1 MSETADQTVLAKL
14 AALETE
20 LASLRKEK
28 AAPTQPRGID
38 PAVFARDP
46 YGTMEKHGIPAEH
59 VTKVLVAK
67 ALGDQAPQ
75 ELRTYAATGNL
86 AASQVTQQA
95 ELEAL
100 RRRLDQ
106 AERASNQERAKSIAA
121 DKTKYPHLSR
131 ALASDPDLIQDE
143 IARGGGTPEEAATAA
158 EARLARTAKALGA
171 SAAPTDSEK
180 SEQTA
185 VTATAQQAT
194 TNTAHHAGDPPP
206 LPRTDVRGF
215 GDEERR
221 RLRDEIV
228 RKHDSG
234 YYDRSRRP

>member
-1 MSETADQTVLAKL
+1 MSETADSTVLAKL

-95 ELEAL
+95 ELETL

-106 AERASNQERAKSIAA
+106 AERASSLDRAKAIAA

-143 IARGGGTPEEAATAA
+143 IARSGGTPEEAATAA
-158 EARLARTAKALGA
+158 EARFARAAKALGHA
-171 SAAPTDSEK
+171 VPTDSEK
-180 SEQTA
+180 SGETA

-206 LPRTDVRGF
+206 LPRSDVRGF

-234 YYDRSRRP
+234 FYDRSRRP